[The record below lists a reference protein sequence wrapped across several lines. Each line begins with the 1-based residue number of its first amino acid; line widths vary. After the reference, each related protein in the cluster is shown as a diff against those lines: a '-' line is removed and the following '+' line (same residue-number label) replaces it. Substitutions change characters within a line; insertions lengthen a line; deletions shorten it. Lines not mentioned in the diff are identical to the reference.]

1 MRPSVFLPSL
11 PSADELA
18 RRLGRGL
25 LVPPAVGYA
34 LWRRLD
40 RLLHTRGL
48 RCTCRPGPPTVA
60 VGGMSPDSRG
70 RVLLTSWLL
79 GWAAARGLRAAVT
92 VPPGEAPAPEAPLH
106 VAPDADPQ
114 ETGIEAALLA
124 RYCSQCHILVSADPI
139 QAARTAVTACDPDLL
154 VLQDAVTDYRVA
166 RDMNLVLLTPE
177 DLGPGWN
184 RPVPAGVWRGDATT
198 LDRATAFCVFAGA
211 DRLEAALQ
219 AASRRLKA
227 FARPIFGMTFGIWR
241 FRGPS
246 GAAAAE
252 DLAGEPYIAVLG
264 ESDRDVLP
272 DMLRRLLGLPPRM
285 VFYIHDR
292 HRFTLQD
299 FEHLRADA
307 LRLRTAHVL
316 TSPRLEM
323 KLRAGGEA
331 LSGLSVWT
339 YDPEVQFG
347 PNLASGEAFLPWWE
361 ITFGAAPG
369 QRPVLP

>member
-1 MRPSVFLPSL
+1 LRPSIFLPSL

-124 RYCSQCHILVSADPI
+124 RYCSQCRILVSADPI
-139 QAARTAVTACDPDLL
+139 LAARTAVTACDPDLL
-154 VLQDAVTDYRVA
+154 ILQDAVTDYRVA
-166 RDMNLVLLTPE
+166 RDLNLFLLTPE
-177 DLGPGWN
+177 DLGSGWN

-211 DRLEAALQ
+211 DRLEAVMQ

-227 FARPIFGMTFGIWR
+227 FERPIFGMTFGIWR

-316 TSPRLEM
+316 TSPRLEL

-361 ITFGAAPG
+361 TTFDAARG